1 MPGAVLLPRPPLP
14 ETLRGTTLPTG
25 RLADTGETPRGK
37 GAIQRGGGEGRATP
51 APAARPWAAVA
62 SPLPALALQTLGMS
76 SAGRGEPR
84 RVSLGAGGSA
94 ALARMDVTCPG
105 SLRLPA
111 RCLPAGLHPFQQK
124 EHLLAVDR
132 GWQSRRR
139 LTGHVPGR
147 RLRLEDRRAGLFLRT
162 GSEAPSVFTPTCAPL
177 S

>member
-1 MPGAVLLPRPPLP
+1 M
-14 ETLRGTTLPTG
+14 
-25 RLADTGETPRGK
+25 
-37 GAIQRGGGEGRATP
+37 
-51 APAARPWAAVA
+51 
-62 SPLPALALQTLGMS
+62 
-76 SAGRGEPR
+76 
-84 RVSLGAGGSA
+84 
-94 ALARMDVTCPG
+94 ARMDVTCPG

-162 GSEAPSVFTPTCAPL
+162 GSEAPVRVHPHLCPAFLKMTDTGKL
-177 S
+177 H

>member
-1 MPGAVLLPRPPLP
+1 MIKRCLPEAEWIAEYGHQQVPVFQVREEEDTVPGAVLLPRPPLP

-84 RVSLGAGGSA
+84 RVSLGA
-94 ALARMDVTCPG
+94 
-105 SLRLPA
+105 
-111 RCLPAGLHPFQQK
+111 
-124 EHLLAVDR
+124 R
-132 GWQSRRR
+132 GPQ
-139 LTGHVPGR
+139 P
-147 RLRLEDRRAGLFLRT
+147 
-162 GSEAPSVFTPTCAPL
+162 
-177 S
+177 

>member
-1 MPGAVLLPRPPLP
+1 M
-14 ETLRGTTLPTG
+14 TG
-25 RLADTGETPRGK
+25 
-37 GAIQRGGGEGRATP
+37 
-51 APAARPWAAVA
+51 
-62 SPLPALALQTLGMS
+62 
-76 SAGRGEPR
+76 
-84 RVSLGAGGSA
+84 
-94 ALARMDVTCPG
+94 MDVTCPG

-162 GSEAPSVFTPTCAPL
+162 GSEAPVRVHPNLRPALLKMTDRKTSVMVLKLFKNIL
-177 S
+177 NY